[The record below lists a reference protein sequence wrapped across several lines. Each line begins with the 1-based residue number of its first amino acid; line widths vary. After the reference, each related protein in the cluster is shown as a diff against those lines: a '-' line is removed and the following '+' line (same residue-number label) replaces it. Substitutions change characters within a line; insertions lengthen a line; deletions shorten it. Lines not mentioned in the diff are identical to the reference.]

1 MRRLQQT
8 TSVPCHRSKLEQY
21 KQRSHGCF
29 AGSSG
34 IRKPLSQ
41 ALSTISLAAK
51 SGTFALVLVVAW
63 RLGVRLRE
71 MTDLAS
77 YCKEQDFS

>member
-1 MRRLQQT
+1 MRRFQQT
-8 TSVPCHRSKLEQY
+8 ASVPCHRSKLEQY

-34 IRKPLSQ
+34 IRKPLSK
-41 ALSTISLAAK
+41 ALLTIKLVAK
-51 SGTFALVLVVAW
+51 SGTFALLLAMA
-63 RLGVRLRE
+63 LGVGARLRE

>member
-41 ALSTISLAAK
+41 ALSTIKLVAK
-51 SGTFALVLVVAW
+51 SNTFALVLAVAW
-63 RLGVRLRE
+63 GVKARLRE

>member
-1 MRRLQQT
+1 MRRFQQT
-8 TSVPCHRSKLEQY
+8 ASVPCHRSKLEQY

-41 ALSTISLAAK
+41 AVSTIKLVSK
-51 SGTFALVLVVAW
+51 SGIFALVLVRAW
-63 RLGVRLRE
+63 SARARLRE